1 LSYNLMICED
11 NVEIDSNDN
20 QNNLK
25 STIIEDNISSQI
37 ITSTSSSTTDM
48 NIETTINP
56 VTMLL
61 FIETTYNTNDTSLI
75 DNDVGNLTTDS
86 ILLNDTTLYDNEKN
100 NFNNDIPQF
109 LLLATDEG
117 RKVYYEIQQNINMKK
132 YNIDKVTKLW
142 AQEQGEIVN
151 NHIETIIAQ
160 LPEEAQEIHK
170 KIEDILDNVN
180 ITKVEE
186 EKLITDLLTSVNQTI
201 VNELTKLNLR
211 S

>member
-1 LSYNLMICED
+1 MKNIFFLIFITFFTINLISCED

-151 NHIETIIAQ
+151 KLYNEHLLKI
-160 LPEEAQEIHK
+160 LNK
-170 KIEDILDNVN
+170 KIPIR
-180 ITKVEE
+180 IT
-186 EKLITDLLTSVNQTI
+186 
-201 VNELTKLNLR
+201 
-211 S
+211 